1 MIIKLPTVPPTIAN
15 SLIVTERMIR
25 SASCTNRNAGLATME
40 HASAYYVETYTCA
53 PIAETRLQP

>member
-25 SASCTNRNAGLATME
+25 SAQLYKIATLDW
-40 HASAYYVETYTCA
+40 
-53 PIAETRLQP
+53 RLWNTQARTT